1 MLALTVPASESA
13 PTNGHPA
20 QAHLTQ
26 ALLQAQAAL
35 LRANPNPRVGCVLVN
50 PRGEVIGQGSTQQ
63 AGGPH
68 AEVMA
73 LRDAQ
78 ALGHATAGA
87 TAYVTLE
94 PCSHQGRTGPCCDA
108 LIQAG
113 VGRVIAALPDPNPLV
128 AGQGFARLR
137 AAGVAVEI
145 ANDSADP
152 ALRAWAATARELNT
166 GFFSRMLRGTPWVRL
181 KTAASVDG
189 VTALPNGQSQWITG
203 EAARADGHAWR
214 ARACAVLTG
223 IGTVLKDRPRLD
235 VRGVDTPRQPTLVVV
250 DSDLQTPP
258 DAPLFAPR
266 RPVLIYAATAH
277 TARQAALERS
287 GATVVY
293 LPDTPAPGAAS
304 PKVDLAAMLRDLA
317 LREMNEIHVEAGHK
331 LNGSLLRAGLV
342 DDLVVY
348 LAPLWLGTGAGM
360 SNWGPLTQLADG
372 LALEFQSAQMVGVDL
387 RVLARV
393 AGRGIF

>member
-1 MLALTVPASESA
+1 VLSRQPTPAHEHA
-13 PTNGHPA
+13 A
-20 QAHLTQ
+20 QAHLAQ
-26 ALLQAQAAL
+26 ALQQAQAAL

-50 PRGEVIGQGSTQQ
+50 PRGDVIGQGSTQQ
-63 AGGPH
+63 TGGPH

-73 LRDAQ
+73 LRNAQ

-94 PCSHQGRTGPCCDA
+94 PCSHHGRTGPCCDA
-108 LIQAG
+108 LIHAG
-113 VGRVIAALPDPNPLV
+113 ITHVVAALPDPNPLV

-137 AAGVAVEI
+137 AAGVAVDI
-145 ANDSADP
+145 ASDSADP
-152 ALRAWAATARELNT
+152 ALRDWAAAARELNI
-166 GFFSRMLRGTPWVRL
+166 GFFSRMLRRTPWVRL

-223 IGTVLKDRPRLD
+223 IGTVLQDRPRLD
-235 VRGVDTPRQPTLVVV
+235 VRGIETPRQPALVIV

-258 DAPLFAPR
+258 DAPLFTPLLTPR
-266 RPVLIYAATAH
+266 RPVLIYAATQHA
-277 TARQAALERS
+277 ARQAALERS

-293 LPDTPAPGAAS
+293 LPEASAPDAAR

-331 LNGSLLRAGLV
+331 LNGSLLRSGLV
-342 DDLVVY
+342 DELLVY

-372 LALEFQSAQMVGVDL
+372 LALEFQSAQMVGADL

-393 AGRGIF
+393 AGRGVF

>member
-1 MLALTVPASESA
+1 M
-13 PTNGHPA
+13 
-20 QAHLTQ
+20 QAHLAQ
-26 ALLQAQAAL
+26 ALQQAQAAL

-50 PRGEVIGQGSTQQ
+50 PAGQVMGQGSTQQ

-73 LRDAQ
+73 LREAQ
-78 ALGHATAGA
+78 ALGHSTVGA

-94 PCSHQGRTGPCCDA
+94 PCSHHGRTGPCCDA
-108 LIQAG
+108 LVHAG
-113 VGRVIAALPDPNPLV
+113 IGRVVAALPDPNPLV

-145 ANDSADP
+145 ASDSTDP
-152 ALRAWAATARELNT
+152 ALRAWAAAARELNI

-181 KTAASVDG
+181 KTAASLDG

-223 IGTVLKDRPRLD
+223 IGTVLQDRPRLD
-235 VRGVDTPRQPTLVVV
+235 VRGIDTPRQPALVVV

-258 DAPLFAPR
+258 DAALFTPR
-266 RPVLIYAATAH
+266 RPVLIYAATPHA
-277 TARQAALERS
+277 ARQAALERS

-293 LPDTPAPGAAS
+293 LPGAAAAGAAN
-304 PKVDLAAMLRDLA
+304 PKVNLAAMLRDLA
-317 LREMNEIHVEAGHK
+317 LREMNEVHVEAGHK

-342 DDLVVY
+342 DDLLVY

-360 SNWGPLTQLADG
+360 SNLGPLTQLADG
-372 LALEFQSAQMVGVDL
+372 LALEFHSTEMVGADL

-393 AGRGIF
+393 AGRGVF

>member
-1 MLALTVPASESA
+1 MPQPDPA
-13 PTNGHPA
+13 PDQFA
-20 QAHLTQ
+20 QHHLNQ
-26 ALLQAQAAL
+26 ALHQAQAAL
-35 LRANPNPRVGCVLVN
+35 LRASPNPRVGCVLVN
-50 PRGEVIGQGSTQQ
+50 PQGQRIGQGSTQQ

-78 ALGHATAGA
+78 AGGHATEGA

-94 PCSHQGRTGPCCDA
+94 PCCHQGRTGPCTEA
-108 LIQAG
+108 LLGAG
-113 VGRVIAALPDPNPLV
+113 IARVVAAVADPNPLV
-128 AGQGFARLR
+128 AGQGLARLR
-137 AAGVAVEI
+137 AAGLAVALASE
-145 ANDSADP
+145 SADP
-152 ALRAWAATARELNT
+152 AMQAWAAAARELNI
-166 GFFSRMLRGTPWVRL
+166 GFFSRMQRHTPWVRM
-181 KTAASVDG
+181 KVAASLDG

-223 IGTVLKDRPRLD
+223 IGTVLHDQPRLD
-235 VRGVDTPRQPTLVVV
+235 VRGVDTPRQPMLVIV

-266 RPVLIYAATAH
+266 RPVLVYAAAPQP
-277 TARQAALERS
+277 ARQAALEHR

-293 LPDTPAPGAAS
+293 LPGAAARGGTS

-317 LREMNEIHVEAGHK
+317 ARGVNELHVEAGHK

-342 DDLVVY
+342 DELLVY
-348 LAPLWLGTGAGM
+348 LAPKWLGIGAGM
-360 SNWGPLTQLADG
+360 SDFGPLAQLADG
-372 LALEFQSAQMVGVDL
+372 LALNFRSVEMVDQDVRL
-387 RVLARV
+387 LARV
-393 AGRGIF
+393 AGRDVF